1 MSERGGGIHF
11 PLGRPASPSG
21 EAPALPPTSKRLID
35 PSRLERPLDSLR
47 GVGRT
52 RSAALAALGL
62 RSLADLL
69 ERIPFRHENPVRLA
83 KVAELRIG
91 EEATVRAT
99 VKTIA
104 VRPTRRRGLKV
115 LEALVADES
124 GTVRAVWYNQAYLA
138 DAFSNGPE
146 VLLKGSLRR
155 YGTLLSFVVTSH
167 ELLSSGEPSEGIH
180 TLGLIPVYPAS
191 GDVSVRF
198 IRSLLGSCRD
208 EAQHV
213 VDPLPSRVVASHRF
227 PGRRDAL
234 LSSHFPAS
242 ISEARASRKRLAF
255 EELLLLQL
263 ALQKHRREEE
273 SDRPAVA
280 LPAPGTLAARFLR
293 DLPFAPTGAQT
304 RVMADVD
311 RDLARAIPMRRLL
324 QGDVGSGKTAV
335 AAYSLVRAVEAG
347 GQGAVMV
354 PTEVLADQHAVRLGE
369 QFGALGIRV
378 ALLKGSTRA
387 AARRDT
393 VRRLAAGE
401 PMVVVGTHSLI
412 QDQVAFGALRVVV
425 VDEQHRFGVRQRA
438 ALFTPSGDDSWPHAL
453 HMTATP
459 IPRTLCLT
467 LYGDLDVSVIDELP
481 PGRTPVLT
489 RLFYDDNRDDL
500 WSFVRARLDE
510 GRQAFV
516 VCPLIDDNVA
526 VTAASASETFRSL
539 TGGPLASYRL
549 GLVHG
554 RLKSEHKS
562 EVMAA
567 FSAGGLDALV
577 TTTVIEVGVDVP
589 NATVMVVE
597 DAHRFGISQ
606 LHQLRGRVG
615 RGAER
620 GYCLIGA
627 DSAEGE
633 ARERLETFART
644 NDGFALAEADL
655 RARGEGQVFGERQTG
670 WGDLKVARVLRDQK
684 ILALARRTAT
694 SLLEGD
700 PELSSPQN
708 RLLADAAQVRFG
720 GLTSW
725 LDNV

>member
-11 PLGRPASPSG
+11 PLGQPASPDG
-21 EAPALPPTSKRLID
+21 EAPALPPTSKRRID
-35 PSRLERPLDSLR
+35 PSRLERPLDSVR

-62 RSLADLL
+62 RSIADLL
-69 ERIPFRHENPVRLA
+69 ERIPSRHENPARLA
-83 KVAELRIG
+83 KVSDLRIG
-91 EEATVRAT
+91 EEVTVRAT
-99 VKTIA
+99 VRTVA

-124 GTVRAVWYNQAYLA
+124 GAVRAVWYNQAYLA
-138 DAFSNGPE
+138 DALSNGPE
-146 VLLKGSLRR
+146 MLLKGSLRR
-155 YGTLLSFVVTSH
+155 YGALLSFVVTSH
-167 ELLSSGEPSEGIH
+167 ELLSSGDVSEGIH

-198 IRSLLGSCRD
+198 IRTLLGSCRD
-208 EAQHV
+208 ELEHV
-213 VDPLPSRVVASHRF
+213 VDPLPSHLVASQRF
-227 PGRRDAL
+227 PGRRDSL
-234 LSSHFPAS
+234 LSSHFPVS

-263 ALQKHRREEE
+263 ALQRHRRKEEAE
-273 SDRPAVA
+273 RPAAA
-280 LPAPGTLAARFLR
+280 LPAPGRLAERFLR
-293 DLPFAPTGAQT
+293 ALPFAPTGAQT
-304 RVMADVD
+304 RVIGELDS
-311 RDLARAIPMRRLL
+311 DLARATPMRRLL

-335 AAYSLVRAVEAG
+335 AAYGLVRAVEAG

-354 PTEVLADQHAVRLGE
+354 PTEVLADQHATRLGE
-369 QFGALGIRV
+369 QLGALGIRV

-387 AARRDT
+387 ADRRDT
-393 VRRLAAGE
+393 MTRLNAGE

-412 QDQVAFGALRVVV
+412 QEEVTFGALRVVV

-438 ALFTPSGDDSWPHAL
+438 ALVTPSGDDSWPHAL

-489 RLFYDDNRDDL
+489 RLFYDANRDDV
-500 WSFVRARLDE
+500 WDFVRTRIDE

-526 VTAASASETFRSL
+526 VTAASASETFRYL
-539 TGGPLASYRL
+539 TSGPLASYRV

-554 RLKSEHKS
+554 RLKSDRKS
-562 EVMAA
+562 RVMAA
-567 FSAGGLDALV
+567 FAAGELDALV

-597 DAHRFGISQ
+597 DAHRFGLSQ

-615 RGAER
+615 RGAAR
-620 GYCLIGA
+620 GYCLVGA
-627 DSAEGE
+627 SEADDE

-644 NDGFALAEADL
+644 DDGFALAEADL

-670 WGDLKVARVLRDQK
+670 WGDLRVARVLRDRK
-684 ILALARRTAT
+684 ILGLARQTAA
-694 SLLEGD
+694 SMLEKD
-700 PELSSPQN
+700 PEMSSPQN
-708 RLLADAAQVRFG
+708 RLLADAAQARFG